1 MLPARRL
8 AYECHRQAHRRE
20 GRHVKFLVQQQPA
33 YVYTGGKPFD
43 PSKPSVVFIHGAAND
58 HSVWT
63 LQARYFAHHGWNAM
77 AVDLPGHGKSFGEAK
92 TSVAAYA
99 DWIIDLFDHGGIGK
113 VALVGHSMG
122 SLIALDCAA
131 RYGGRVT
138 QVALLGAS
146 APMPVSDALLD
157 AARHRPAEAFDLLN
171 IWGHAPQLKWGRNP
185 TPGTS
190 SMMAYRRL
198 LEQSRPGVLA
208 ADLAVCHGFL
218 PDDAFFSRIAAP
230 VLVVAGTHDLMT
242 PPKSAQGLSARFAGG
257 RYLLLEGTG
266 HALMQEAPGKTLDA
280 LKGFLKS

>member
-1 MLPARRL
+1 M
-8 AYECHRQAHRRE
+8 
-20 GRHVKFLVQQQPA
+20 KFLVQQQPA

-43 PSKPSVVFIHGAAND
+43 PAKPSVVFIHGAAND

-92 TSVAAYA
+92 TSIADYA
-99 DWIIDLFDHGGIGK
+99 DWIVNLLDNGAVGK
-113 VALVGHSMG
+113 AALVGHSMG

-131 RYGGRVT
+131 RHGPRVSRI
-138 QVALLGAS
+138 ALLGAS

-157 AARHRPAEAFDLLN
+157 AARHRPADAFDMLN

-190 SMMAYRRL
+190 SMMAYKRL

-208 ADLAVCHGFL
+208 NDLAACQ
-218 PDDAFFSRIAAP
+218 AFVPEDIFFANVKAP
-230 VLVVAGTHDLMT
+230 TIVVAGARDMMT
-242 PPKSAQGLSARFAGG
+242 PAKSAQALAARIAGC
-257 RYLLLEGTG
+257 RFEMLDETG
-266 HALMQEAPGKTLDA
+266 HAMMQEAPGKTLDA
-280 LKGFLKS
+280 LRNFLKP